1 MDCSSYSD
9 SFGCAMDGMGIEGAS
24 FLNIV
29 GNPLMLILF
38 VGLMAFVVI
47 LLGIYIKN
55 VLT

>member
-24 FLNIV
+24 FFNII

-38 VGLMAFVVI
+38 IGLMAFIII
-47 LLGIYIKN
+47 LLGAFVKN
-55 VLT
+55 ILT